1 MIGDKIMKKLV
12 LVILLMLTAI
22 GCSLLFDPELV
33 EEVKRENEE
42 RGRVCERNEKG
53 YWSCFDTK

>member
-1 MIGDKIMKKLV
+1 MKKLV